1 MDPVSAAIIIGATAQ
16 AGGALFAGI
25 SAKNEAKLTA
35 FGIETERVQNKA
47 AASQMAQARRA
58 EYDAA
63 TSANIAAFS
72 AAGRDIGS
80 DRSVKAFLDKQKEI
94 MGEDIGRIQTQTRAE
109 DLAAIQRAFAVRR
122 EGKQALVAS
131 LFEATAAAASGASQ
145 YSKTKTPTQTPTPGQ
160 GMGSKTS
167 YKKTW

>member
-1 MDPVSAAIIIGATAQ
+1 MDPVSATLMIIAATAKVAGPIIG
-16 AGGALFAGI
+16 GI
-25 SAKNEAKLTA
+25 AAKNEAKLNA
-35 FGIETERVQNKA
+35 FNIETDQKQNKA
-47 AASQMAQARRA
+47 SALQMAQARRA

-131 LFEATAAAASGASQ
+131 LFEAAGNAAEMGSQ
-145 YSKTKTPTQTPTPGQ
+145 YSKTKTPSSGQ
-160 GMGSKTS
+160 GVGSKTTM
-167 YKKTW
+167 KKSG